1 MPEGQLD
8 VVPAAGAEVR
18 AFFGSLTEGTGLS
31 SSGPTAADQ
40 ARWTIESIH
49 ELRHGAIPVVLAD
62 ARGRRFQ
69 VDVLRRD
76 DAGDSAIA
84 VAGGV
89 ALYLSN
95 RGDGATGT
103 LEEHGLGVMAL
114 ASALRMQDRAPAP
127 SGLTTFATRRT
138 RHPLGAFSAG

>member
-18 AFFGSLTEGTGLS
+18 AFFGSLAEGTGLS
-31 SSGPTAADQ
+31 SSGPAAADQ
-40 ARWTIESIH
+40 ARWTIVSIH

-69 VDVLRRD
+69 VDVLKRD
-76 DAGDSAIA
+76 AADSAVA

-114 ASALRMQDRAPAP
+114 ATALRMQDRAPTP
-127 SGLTTFATRRT
+127 KGLTTFATRRT